1 MLKSNNATRVMILID
16 IKYRFLLF
24 RSTLN
29 FLSVK
34 IADYME
40 HFPEYSNL
48 EGLKAIN
55 ITKKTEKGLINIP
68 ESGEIKE
75 FLENGSILYCDLKT
89 DEFWIKTSLN
99 MISGLK
105 KLSISLDIKNR
116 MEMPMKKLKML
127 IIKTGLNFWIDY
139 CKDDDFHYII
149 VDAKC
154 RTLRAKQNL
163 EFDIEDLA
171 KNTPIDESILKSFI
185 SVN

>member
-68 ESGEIKE
+68 ESGEIS
-75 FLENGSILYCDLKT
+75 N
-89 DEFWIKTSLN
+89 
-99 MISGLK
+99 
-105 KLSISLDIKNR
+105 
-116 MEMPMKKLKML
+116 
-127 IIKTGLNFWIDY
+127 
-139 CKDDDFHYII
+139 
-149 VDAKC
+149 
-154 RTLRAKQNL
+154 
-163 EFDIEDLA
+163 
-171 KNTPIDESILKSFI
+171 
-185 SVN
+185 